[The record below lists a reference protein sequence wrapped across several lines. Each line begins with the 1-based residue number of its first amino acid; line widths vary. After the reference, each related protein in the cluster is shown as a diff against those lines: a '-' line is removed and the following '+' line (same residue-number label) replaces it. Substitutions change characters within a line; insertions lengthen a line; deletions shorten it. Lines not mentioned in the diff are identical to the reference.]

1 MTSFRW
7 WIVAALAVTTTAGYG
22 VLSYAFA
29 VFLVPMQH
37 DLGAG
42 RTAITAAQT
51 LSLLAA
57 AVAAVPAGRFLDRHG
72 GRALMVCCSLAATG
86 LVLAWSRV
94 ENVLQLYA
102 VSIGLGLATAGVLYE
117 AAFAVVVTWFQDQRR
132 GTAMLAITIVGGFAS
147 TIFIPLSGLLVE
159 WYGWRRALVVLA
171 LVYGCLTVPLHA
183 LVRSPRSPDRVR
195 GRSPRG
201 ARRGRRADRAHP
213 PATADRRRTLGMAL
227 RDPAYW
233 MIGAAF
239 VTQGVGVFVIGVH
252 LVAYLHELGHS
263 PTVAAG
269 VAGLLGVLSVAG
281 RVATTAA
288 QRRFAVTSVVAVIFV
303 VQAAGLA
310 LLPIAGRDL
319 IGAVACVLAVGLGF
333 GVSTIARPA
342 MVAERYGVADYATL
356 AGLLAAFLMVSKAL
370 TPLGAAWLRTTSGS
384 YTPVMA
390 ICALTSLVGAFALVL
405 VGRRPARQPDGR
417 GGGDEAEQARAGE
430 GEGVAAHVVPD
441 HPGGGGRDGGAELV
455 GGEDPA
461 EDDRP
466 GRSEVRTAQGDGR
479 RHRGHPVQAVEH
491 DEDQQARVRG
501 GVQQRGQQEQ

>member
-57 AVAAVPAGRFLDRHG
+57 AVAAVPAGRLLDRHG

-102 VSIGLGLATAGVLYE
+102 VSVGLGLATAGVLYE

-183 LVRSPRSPDRVR
+183 LVRSPRSLD
-195 GRSPRG
+195 G
-201 ARRGRRADRAHP
+201 ARDRP
-213 PATADRRRTLGMAL
+213 PR
-227 RDPAYW
+227 
-233 MIGAAF
+233 
-239 VTQGVGVFVIGVH
+239 
-252 LVAYLHELGHS
+252 
-263 PTVAAG
+263 
-269 VAGLLGVLSVAG
+269 
-281 RVATTAA
+281 
-288 QRRFAVTSVVAVIFV
+288 
-303 VQAAGLA
+303 
-310 LLPIAGRDL
+310 
-319 IGAVACVLAVGLGF
+319 
-333 GVSTIARPA
+333 
-342 MVAERYGVADYATL
+342 
-356 AGLLAAFLMVSKAL
+356 
-370 TPLGAAWLRTTSGS
+370 
-384 YTPVMA
+384 
-390 ICALTSLVGAFALVL
+390 
-405 VGRRPARQPDGR
+405 
-417 GGGDEAEQARAGE
+417 
-430 GEGVAAHVVPD
+430 
-441 HPGGGGRDGGAELV
+441 GGAEAVAPIARTHRRRPTV
-455 GGEDPA
+455 GAPFEW
-461 EDDRP
+461 RCVI
-466 GRSEVRTAQGDGR
+466 RRTG
-479 RHRGHPVQAVEH
+479 
-491 DEDQQARVRG
+491 
-501 GVQQRGQQEQ
+501 